1 MEKKIKKTSKIKSS
15 SYSSEE
21 KTVIVT
27 IIIALVIMSALVVQL
42 IFLTP
47 INAEKSSAIYYL
59 DSNKQTENFP
69 TIVNLGENITLW
81 VGVENQNDE
90 TLDYQVQVKRD
101 DGTGPLNQ
109 SSVDFFQ
116 TYEKT
121 LDDEDIWEF
130 EVNITIDELG
140 TNRIIFELFVWNE
153 TATDP
158 DYEYTGNW
166 VNLSVEAL

>member
-1 MEKKIKKTSKIKSS
+1 MEKKIKKTSKTKSS
-15 SYSSEE
+15 SNIGEE

-27 IIIALVIMSALVVQL
+27 IVIALVIMSALVVQL
-42 IFLTP
+42 VFLTP

-59 DSNKQTENFP
+59 DSNKQTENLP
-69 TIVNLGENITLW
+69 KTVNLGENITLW

-90 TLDYQVQVKRD
+90 TLNYQVQIKRD

-109 SSVDFFQ
+109 SSADSFQ

-130 EVNITIDELG
+130 EVNIKINELG
-140 TNRIIFELFVWNE
+140 TNRIIFELFVRNE
-153 TATDP
+153 TTP
-158 DYEYTGNW
+158 TYEYTGNW
-166 VNLSVEAL
+166 VNLSVESNIM

>member
-1 MEKKIKKTSKIKSS
+1 MEKKIKTSKEKSS
-15 SYSSEE
+15 SNINEE
-21 KTVIVT
+21 KT
-27 IIIALVIMSALVVQL
+27 IIITIVIALIIMGALVVQL
-42 IFLTP
+42 VFLSPT
-47 INAEKSSAIYYL
+47 NAEKSSAIYYL
-59 DSNKQTENFP
+59 DSNKQTDNLP
-69 TIVNLGENITLW
+69 TTVNLEENITLW

-90 TLDYQVQVKRD
+90 TLDYQVQIKRD

-109 SSVDFFQ
+109 SSADHFQ
-116 TYEKT
+116 IHEKT

-158 DYEYTGNW
+158 GYEYTGNW
-166 VNLSVEAL
+166 VNISVEGI